1 MQAHFLQL
9 SARDDA
15 LSRSLN
21 SDYLAQLYIT
31 ADVKNMDEDLFA
43 AVSRDAEL
51 PPEAKTLLVFK
62 RGCACSICLGS
73 ACLAMM
79 RSSL

>member
-21 SDYLAQLYIT
+21 SDYLAQLYISPDT
-31 ADVKNMDEDLFA
+31 KHMDQDLINDVA
-43 AVSRDAEL
+43 RDGEL
-51 PPEAKTLLVFK
+51 PDEAKTMLVFK
-62 RGCACSICLGS
+62 RGYVTESKRGGKGK
-73 ACLAMM
+73 
-79 RSSL
+79 RG